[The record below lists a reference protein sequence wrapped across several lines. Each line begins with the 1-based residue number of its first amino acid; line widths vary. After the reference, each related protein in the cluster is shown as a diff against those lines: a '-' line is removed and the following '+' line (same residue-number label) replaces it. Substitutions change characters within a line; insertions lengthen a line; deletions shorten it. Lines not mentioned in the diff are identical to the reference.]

1 MTPDE
6 FVALL
11 GDHWPQTLEA
21 LDPAD
26 REELAVLL
34 RGLASAADSQAVQ
47 AALRRLRRLLRA
59 LPDEHPVTL
68 ALRDGVRF
76 AGSTDAADAPGVDRL
91 PVLALLAALDGP
103 PEPDPLR
110 ARLLAAPSLA
120 AAEVAAG
127 PGEPGLI
134 RLRHPELG
142 DRYPRFQFA
151 TGTARPL
158 AVVGR
163 INRLLMADRD
173 PWGAADWWLGR
184 NRWLHG
190 VPAELLGSVPDE
202 ELTRAARE
210 LVEGD

>member
-11 GDHWPQTLEA
+11 RDHWPQTLAA

-34 RGLASAADSQAVQ
+34 QGLASATDPQAVQ

-68 ALRDGVRF
+68 ALRGSVRF
-76 AGSTDAADAPGVDRL
+76 AGAPDGPEVDRV
-91 PVLALLAALDGP
+91 PVLALLATLHAP
-103 PEPDPLR
+103 PASPDPVR
-110 ARLLAAPSLA
+110 ARLLAAPSLP

-151 TGTARPL
+151 AGTARPL

-184 NRWLHG
+184 NRWLRG

>member
-1 MTPDE
+1 MTADDL
-6 FVALL
+6 VALL
-11 GDHWPQTLEA
+11 GDHWPRTLAA
-21 LDPAD
+21 LGPDE

-34 RGLASAADSQAVQ
+34 QGLAGAADPRAVR

-59 LPDEHPVTL
+59 LPDEHPVTR

-76 AGSTDAADAPGVDRL
+76 ADAPDASEVDRA
-91 PVLALLAALDGP
+91 PVLALLATLHAP
-103 PEPDPLR
+103 PTPDPVH
-110 ARLLAAPSLA
+110 ARLLAAPALA
-120 AAEVAAG
+120 ADDVAAA

-142 DRYPRFQFA
+142 DRYPRFQFVS
-151 TGTARPL
+151 GTTRPL
-158 AVVGR
+158 DVVGR

-173 PWGAADWWLGR
+173 PWGAADWWLGG
-184 NRWLHG
+184 NRWLGG